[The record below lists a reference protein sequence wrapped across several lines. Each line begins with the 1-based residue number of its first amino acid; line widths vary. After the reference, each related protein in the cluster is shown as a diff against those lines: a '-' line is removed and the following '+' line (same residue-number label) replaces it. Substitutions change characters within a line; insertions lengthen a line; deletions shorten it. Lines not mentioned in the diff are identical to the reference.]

1 MEKDLKY
8 WEKNAEEDYITT
20 PISVLKYISELEKEV
35 ESLNENLEEIRRDY
49 HI

>member
-8 WEKNAEEDYITT
+8 WEANAEEDYITT

-35 ESLNENLEEIRRDY
+35 DNLWKILEDIRADY